1 MEPFNPQTSGCIIC
15 GGMNPVG
22 LHCRFLPAADDGVEA
37 ELTLDERWQGY
48 ATLAHGGIVAG
59 LMDDAMWH
67 AIYQRTARWMVTA
80 EIRVRYH
87 RPVMLG
93 EMVRVRA
100 TIERLHGRL
109 VDATATIADAEY
121 GGGDGGGS
129 LLAEAHG
136 RFLPAPR
143 DFIGFRH
150 SPE

>member
-1 MEPFNPQTSGCIIC
+1 MQPFNSQTSGCIIC
-15 GGMNPVG
+15 GGMNPIG
-22 LHCRFLPAADDGVEA
+22 LHCRFLPDADGGVEA

-67 AIYQRTARWMVTA
+67 AIYQRTSRWMVTA

-87 RPVMLG
+87 RPVVLG
-93 EMVRVRA
+93 ERVWVRA

-109 VDATATIADAEY
+109 VDAAATIVDAK
-121 GGGDGGGS
+121 DGGEEGGS
-129 LLAEAHG
+129 ILAEAHG

-143 DFIGFRH
+143 DFMGFRH
-150 SPE
+150 SSE